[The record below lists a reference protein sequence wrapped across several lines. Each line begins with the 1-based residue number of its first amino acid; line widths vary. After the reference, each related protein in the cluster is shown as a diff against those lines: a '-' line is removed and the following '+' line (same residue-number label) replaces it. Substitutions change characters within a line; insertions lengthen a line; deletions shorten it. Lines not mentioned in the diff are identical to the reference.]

1 MRSMVTDDEATF
13 RDHAA
18 ELTRYATAING
29 PSDADDVVADAFAA
43 AFASPKWPTIE
54 DRRAYLY
61 QAVLNQ
67 VRSRHRSAHRRRRR
81 ELAARDHAE
90 RSDVGVRP
98 EVLAVMN
105 SLTTRQR
112 AVLFCL
118 YWLDLD
124 ADATA
129 QRLDLSI
136 RTVQRDAQT
145 ARRHMKALLR

>member
-1 MRSMVTDDEATF
+1 MRAMLTDDEATF

-18 ELTRYATAING
+18 ELTRYAAAIDG
-29 PSDADDVVADAFAA
+29 PSDADDVVADAFAS
-43 AFASPKWPTIE
+43 AFASPKWAAVE

-67 VRSRHRSAHRRRRR
+67 VRDRHRSRGRRRRR
-81 ELAARDHAE
+81 ELAARENTD

-98 EVLAVMN
+98 EVLAVMR

-124 ADATA
+124 AAATA
-129 QRLDLSI
+129 KRLELYI
-136 RTVQRDAQT
+136 RTVQGDSQA
-145 ARRHMKALLR
+145 ARRHMKALLQ

>member
-1 MRSMVTDDEATF
+1 MLTDDETTF
-13 RDHAA
+13 RVHAA
-18 ELTRYATAING
+18 ELTRYAAAIGG
-29 PSDADDVVADAFAA
+29 PSDADDVVADAFAS
-43 AFASPKWPTIE
+43 AFASPKWATVE
-54 DRRAYLY
+54 DRRAYLHR
-61 QAVLNQ
+61 AVLNE
-67 VRSRHRSAHRRRRR
+67 VRDRHRSRSRRRRR
-81 ELAARDHAE
+81 ELAARERTDKAE
-90 RSDVGVRP
+90 LEVRL

-124 ADATA
+124 AADTA

-136 RTVQRDAQT
+136 RTVQRDSQT

>member
-1 MRSMVTDDEATF
+1 MLTDDEATF

-18 ELTRYATAING
+18 ELTRYAAAING
-29 PSDADDVVADAFAA
+29 PSDADDAVADAFAS
-43 AFASPKWPTIE
+43 AFASPKWATVE

-67 VRSRHRSAHRRRRR
+67 VRDRHRSRSRRRRR
-81 ELAARDHAE
+81 ELAAREDAD

-98 EVLAVMN
+98 EVLAVMR

-112 AVLFCL
+112 AVLFCM

-124 ADATA
+124 AAGTA

-136 RTVQRDAQT
+136 RTVQRDSQT